1 VVFVSDNYLNGPG
14 FLVRWSTT
22 GVGIE
27 DWNTNLP
34 IYPNPASNLL
44 HVTLPE
50 DLDPCTITI
59 YNMVGGVVFSETYH
73 AERAVEIPVNQLS
86 NGVYLL
92 KAEGHD
98 QTLHKKIVVQH

>member
-1 VVFVSDNYLNGPG
+1 
-14 FLVRWSTT
+14 
-22 GVGIE
+22 
-27 DWNTNLP
+27 
-34 IYPNPASNLL
+34 
-44 HVTLPE
+44 
-50 DLDPCTITI
+50 
-59 YNMVGGVVFSETYH
+59 MVGGVVFSETYH